1 MPINNLIR
9 HDWSVEEVRA
19 IYEEPVME
27 LVYRAASLHRRF
39 HDPSEVQVCTLLSVK
54 TGGCPEDCAY
64 CPQSSRYETDVEAN
78 PLLAMNEVLDAA
90 RRAKA
95 SGSTR
100 FCMGAAWREVRDN
113 QDFDNV
119 LKMVRA
125 VRELE
130 LEVCCTLGML
140 TPSQARRLKEAGL
153 TAYNHNLDTS
163 EAFYPEIISTRTYQD
178 RLDTLIAVRDAG
190 LTVCCGGIIGMGESE
205 SDRVEMLQ
213 TLATLEPHPESVPIN
228 LLVAVAGT
236 PLANAKPVPTWDMVR
251 MIATARILMP
261 SSMVRLSAGRLHMSP
276 EAQALCFLAGA
287 NSIFAGDKLLT
298 TPNPSRNEDDSLF
311 DQLGLKAKPAF
322 DHPVAATAPGA
333 SRVVKNTSA
342 TLRERSEHG
351 PNGPGRPREERS
363 QSPQLPRSREVG
375 GAGSARTRSEGALID
390 GPNEE

>member
-1 MPINNLIR
+1 MPINNDIR

-64 CPQSSRYETDVEAN
+64 CPQSSRYETDVEPH

-90 RRAKA
+90 QRAKA

-113 QDFDNV
+113 EDFDAI

-125 VRELE
+125 VRGLE

-140 TPSQARRLKEAGL
+140 TPEQAHRLKDAGL

-163 EAFYPEIISTRTYQD
+163 EAFYSEIITTRSYQD
-178 RLDTLIAVRDAG
+178 RLDTLKAVRDAG
-190 LTVCCGGIIGMGESE
+190 LTVCCGGIVGMGESE

-287 NSIFAGDKLLT
+287 NSIFAGEKLLT
-298 TPNPSRNEDDSLF
+298 TPNPSRREDDSLF
-311 DQLGLKAKPAF
+311 DVLGLKAKPAF
-322 DHPVAATAPGA
+322 DHPVVASPPGA
-333 SRVVKNTSA
+333 RNA
-342 TLRERSEHG
+342 
-351 PNGPGRPREERS
+351 GR
-363 QSPQLPRSREVG
+363 
-375 GAGSARTRSEGALID
+375 
-390 GPNEE
+390 